1 MPDILDATGLTLKS
15 LTEIV
20 DELEAGMVAIYGSD
34 INVAPDTPDGQMI
47 NIFSQA
53 AIDLR
58 EVLNDIYTSMAPD
71 QAQGT
76 VLDQRVALIGIIR
89 NGGTFTV
96 VPVDITVD
104 RNVTLVGLDA
114 LSDTI
119 DIPAGVFTVKEA
131 AAGTQFVLLATV
143 SLTAGLTALSF
154 RAVTLGAVTVA
165 TNTITSAVTAIAGVT
180 AINNSSGVTAQGLDE
195 ESDAA
200 LRTRRMRSIGNFS
213 VGFLDSIQGN
223 ILDIEGVTAAVVYEN
238 STGVTDV
245 DGIPAHSIWAIVDGG
260 ANADIAQMIY
270 AKKSAG
276 SGMYGDITVDVVRPS
291 GSLYPVSFSRSVDAN
306 LWVTFA
312 LSLPDG
318 LIDTDSIKNAIVDS
332 VVFSLGEDAVG
343 SVISAFIMSLNSKY
357 RVTSMLVSAD
367 NITFSETATTPGL
380 DNRFVMSTA
389 RITIS

>member
-58 EVLNDIYTSMAPD
+58 EVLNDIYTSMDPD

-119 DIPAGVFTVKEA
+119 DIPAGVFTVKED

-143 SLTAGLTALSF
+143 SLTAGLTALPF

-306 LWVTFA
+306 LWVTFV